1 MGGKKQPGRFTIQ
14 FNDADPQQRQV
25 IELLNQQ
32 GRRKAVFLT
41 CAVLAY
47 CGQGA
52 APVIPPPSPPPSLEP
67 AMIEQIV
74 QKVLWQNASAA
85 PIQKDG
91 AGAVASAGCSRD
103 ETAFQP
109 PCASAA
115 SSLPEDDSDLPDP
128 DLAAICDTID
138 AFRR

>member
-1 MGGKKQPGRFTIQ
+1 MAAKKQPGRFTIQ
-14 FNDADPQQRQV
+14 FNAADPQQRQV

-32 GRRKAVFLT
+32 GRRKAAFLT

-52 APVIPPPSPPPSLEP
+52 APVIPPPSLEP

-74 QKVLWQNASAA
+74 QKVLQQNASAA
-85 PIQKDG
+85 PTQKDS

-115 SSLPEDDSDLPDP
+115 SSLPADDPDLPDP

>member
-14 FNDADPQQRQV
+14 FNAADPQQRQV

-47 CGQGA
+47 CGQGT
-52 APVIPPPSPPPSLEP
+52 APAIPPPSVEP

-74 QKVLWQNASAA
+74 QRVLQQNRTGTPVHPHGTKAVEPVSHTTVAPAA
-85 PIQKDG
+85 QQS
-91 AGAVASAGCSRD
+91 VS
-103 ETAFQP
+103 P
-109 PCASAA
+109 PL
-115 SSLPEDDSDLPDP
+115 SLLADDDSDLPDN

>member
-1 MGGKKQPGRFTIQ
+1 MAAKKQPGRFTIQ
-14 FNDADPQQRQV
+14 FNAADPQQRQV

-32 GRRKAVFLT
+32 GRRKAAFLT

-52 APVIPPPSPPPSLEP
+52 APVIPPPSLEP

-74 QKVLWQNASAA
+74 QKVLQQNASAA
-85 PIQKDG
+85 PTQKDG

-115 SSLPEDDSDLPDP
+115 SSLPADDPDLPDP

>member
-14 FNDADPQQRQV
+14 FNAADPQQRQV

-52 APVIPPPSPPPSLEP
+52 APVIPPPSLEP

-74 QKVLWQNASAA
+74 QKVLRQNASAA
-85 PIQKDG
+85 PIRPDNVKAAELTG
-91 AGAVASAGCSRD
+91 RA
-103 ETAFQP
+103 
-109 PCASAA
+109 AA
-115 SSLPEDDSDLPDP
+115 SSVSPIPSAQPTASPPADDTNLPDA
-128 DLAAICDTID
+128 DLVAICDTID

>member
-14 FNDADPQQRQV
+14 FNEADPQQRQV

-47 CGQGA
+47 CGQGS
-52 APVIPPPSPPPSLEP
+52 APALPLPAIEP
-67 AMIEQIV
+67 AIIEQIV
-74 QKVLWQNASAA
+74 QRALRQQAAEPLQAGKATPKAPAGLPAVTPSAQMPTPPLPLA
-85 PIQKDG
+85 
-91 AGAVASAGCSRD
+91 
-103 ETAFQP
+103 ETG
-109 PCASAA
+109 
-115 SSLPEDDSDLPDP
+115 LPDD

-138 AFRR
+138 AFRQ

>member
-1 MGGKKQPGRFTIQ
+1 MGGKKQLGRFTIQ
-14 FNDADPQQRQV
+14 FNEADPQQRQV
-25 IELLNQQ
+25 IELLNRQ

-47 CGQGA
+47 CGQGT
-52 APVIPPPSPPPSLEP
+52 APAVPPPSPPPSIEP

-74 QKVLWQNASAA
+74 QKVLRQNTSAVPVRQDSMKA
-85 PIQKDG
+85 AEPTG
-91 AGAVASAGCSRD
+91 RA
-103 ETAFQP
+103 
-109 PCASAA
+109 AA
-115 SSLPEDDSDLPDP
+115 SSVLPTAPTPPTTPLPAEDMNLPDV

>member
-14 FNDADPQQRQV
+14 FNAADPQQRQV

-47 CGQGA
+47 CGQGS
-52 APVIPPPSPPPSLEP
+52 APAIAPPSIEP

-74 QKVLWQNASAA
+74 QKVLQQNASAA
-85 PIQKDG
+85 PTQKDG

-115 SSLPEDDSDLPDP
+115 SSLPADDPDLPDP

>member
-14 FNDADPQQRQV
+14 FNAADPQQRQV

-47 CGQGA
+47 CGQGS
-52 APVIPPPSPPPSLEP
+52 APAIPPASIEP

-74 QKVLWQNASAA
+74 QKVLQQNASAA
-85 PIQKDG
+85 PTQKDG

-115 SSLPEDDSDLPDP
+115 SSLPADDPDLPDP

>member
-1 MGGKKQPGRFTIQ
+1 MGSKKQPGRFTIQ
-14 FNDADPQQRQV
+14 FNAADPQQRQV

-52 APVIPPPSPPPSLEP
+52 APVIPPPSPPPSIES

-74 QKVLWQNASAA
+74 QKVLRQNASAA
-85 PIQKDG
+85 PIQKEV
-91 AGAVASAGCSRD
+91 AGALAPAGCSRD

-115 SSLPEDDSDLPDP
+115 SSLPEDDPDLPDP

>member
-14 FNDADPQQRQV
+14 FNAADPQQRQV

-47 CGQGA
+47 CGQGS
-52 APVIPPPSPPPSLEP
+52 APAIPPPSIEP

-74 QKVLWQNASAA
+74 QKVLQQNASAA
-85 PIQKDG
+85 PTQKDG
-91 AGAVASAGCSRD
+91 AGEVASAGCSRD

>member
-1 MGGKKQPGRFTIQ
+1 MAAKKQPGRFTIQ
-14 FNDADPQQRQV
+14 FNAADPQQRQV

-32 GRRKAVFLT
+32 GRRKAAFLT
-41 CAVLAY
+41 CAVLVY

-52 APVIPPPSPPPSLEP
+52 APVIPPPSLEP

-74 QKVLWQNASAA
+74 QKVLQQNASAA
-85 PIQKDG
+85 PTQKDG

-115 SSLPEDDSDLPDP
+115 SSLPEDDPDLPDP

>member
-1 MGGKKQPGRFTIQ
+1 MSGKKQPGRFTIQ
-14 FNDADPQQRQV
+14 FNEADPQQRQV

-52 APVIPPPSPPPSLEP
+52 ATVIPPPSTPPSIEP

-74 QKVLWQNASAA
+74 QKVLRQNASAA
-85 PIQKDG
+85 PTQKEV
-91 AGAVASAGCSRD
+91 AGALASAGCSRD
-103 ETAFQP
+103 ETASQP

-115 SSLPEDDSDLPDP
+115 SSLPEDDPDLPDP

>member
-14 FNDADPQQRQV
+14 FNEADPQQRQV

-47 CGQGA
+47 CGQGS
-52 APVIPPPSPPPSLEP
+52 APALPLPAIEP
-67 AMIEQIV
+67 AIIEQIV
-74 QKVLWQNASAA
+74 QRALRQQAAEPLQAGKATPKAPAGPPAVTPSAQM
-85 PIQKDG
+85 P
-91 AGAVASAGCSRD
+91 
-103 ETAFQP
+103 T
-109 PCASAA
+109 
-115 SSLPEDDSDLPDP
+115 LPLPSGEGDLPDD
-128 DLAAICDTID
+128 DLTAICDTID

>member
-1 MGGKKQPGRFTIQ
+1 MAAKKQPGRFTIQ
-14 FNDADPQQRQV
+14 FNAADPQQRQV

-32 GRRKAVFLT
+32 GRRKAAFLT

-52 APVIPPPSPPPSLEP
+52 APVIPPPSLEP

-74 QKVLWQNASAA
+74 QKVLQQNASAA
-85 PIQKDG
+85 PTQKDG

-115 SSLPEDDSDLPDP
+115 SSLPEDDPDLPDP

>member
-1 MGGKKQPGRFTIQ
+1 MAAKKQPGRFTIQ
-14 FNDADPQQRQV
+14 FNAADPQQRQV

-32 GRRKAVFLT
+32 GRRKAAFLT
-41 CAVLAY
+41 SAVLCY

-52 APVIPPPSPPPSLEP
+52 APAVPPPTPES

-74 QKVLWQNASAA
+74 QKVLQQNASAA
-85 PIQKDG
+85 PTQKDG

-115 SSLPEDDSDLPDP
+115 SSLPADDPDLPDP

>member
-14 FNDADPQQRQV
+14 FNAADPQQRQV

-32 GRRKAVFLT
+32 GRRKAAFLT

-52 APVIPPPSPPPSLEP
+52 APVIPPPSLEP

-74 QKVLWQNASAA
+74 QKVLRQNVPAA
-85 PIQKDG
+85 PTQKEV
-91 AGAVASAGCSRD
+91 AGALAPAGCSRD

-115 SSLPEDDSDLPDP
+115 SSLPADDTDLPDP

>member
-1 MGGKKQPGRFTIQ
+1 MCEKKDPYKFTIR
-14 FNDADPQQRQV
+14 FNPSDPTHQQTV
-25 IELLNQQ
+25 VLLNQQ
-32 GRRKAVFLT
+32 GRRKAAFLT

-52 APVIPPPSPPPSLEP
+52 APVIPPPSLEP

-74 QKVLWQNASAA
+74 QKVLQQNASAA
-85 PIQKDG
+85 PTQKDG

-115 SSLPEDDSDLPDP
+115 SSLPADDPDLPDP

>member
-14 FNDADPQQRQV
+14 FNAAEPQQRQV

-47 CGQGA
+47 CGQGS
-52 APVIPPPSPPPSLEP
+52 APAIPPPSPPPSIEP

-74 QKVLWQNASAA
+74 QKVLRQNVPAA
-85 PIQKDG
+85 PTQKEV
-91 AGAVASAGCSRD
+91 AGALASAGCSRD

-115 SSLPEDDSDLPDP
+115 SSLPADDSDLPDP

>member
-14 FNDADPQQRQV
+14 FNAADPQQRQV

-41 CAVLAY
+41 CAVLTY
-47 CGQGA
+47 CGQGS
-52 APVIPPPSPPPSLEP
+52 APALPPPAIEP
-67 AMIEQIV
+67 AIIEQIV
-74 QKVLWQNASAA
+74 QRALQQQAAEPLQAGKAA
-85 PIQKDG
+85 PKATATPPTVTPPAQIPTPPLHSEG
-91 AGAVASAGCSRD
+91 A
-103 ETAFQP
+103 
-109 PCASAA
+109 
-115 SSLPEDDSDLPDP
+115 DLPNN

>member
-14 FNDADPQQRQV
+14 FNAADPQQRQV

-32 GRRKAVFLT
+32 GRRKAVLLT

-47 CGQGA
+47 CGQGS
-52 APVIPPPSPPPSLEP
+52 APAIPPPSIEP

-74 QKVLWQNASAA
+74 QKVLQQNASAA
-85 PIQKDG
+85 PTQKDG

-115 SSLPEDDSDLPDP
+115 SSLPADDPDLPDP

>member
-1 MGGKKQPGRFTIQ
+1 MAAKKQPGRFTIQ
-14 FNDADPQQRQV
+14 FNAADPQQRQV

-32 GRRKAVFLT
+32 GRRKAAFLT

-52 APVIPPPSPPPSLEP
+52 APVIPPPSLEP

-74 QKVLWQNASAA
+74 QKVLRQNVPAA
-85 PIQKDG
+85 PTQKEV
-91 AGAVASAGCSRD
+91 AGALAPAGCSRD

-115 SSLPEDDSDLPDP
+115 SSLPEDDPDLPDP

>member
-14 FNDADPQQRQV
+14 FNAADPQQRQV

-47 CGQGA
+47 CGQGT
-52 APVIPPPSPPPSLEP
+52 APVIPPPSVEP

-74 QKVLWQNASAA
+74 QRVLQQNRTGTPVQLNGTKAVEPVSRPTVAPAA
-85 PIQKDG
+85 QQS
-91 AGAVASAGCSRD
+91 VS
-103 ETAFQP
+103 P
-109 PCASAA
+109 PL
-115 SSLPEDDSDLPDP
+115 SLLADDDSDLPDT